1 MKIEEELK
9 LSEAYNKLK
18 ILLYK
23 EQPPF
28 GLVYMYLLI
37 DSGDFVTAVFSY
49 VRVVTQ
55 WYCI

>member
-28 GLVYMYLLI
+28 GLVYM
-37 DSGDFVTAVFSY
+37 SGMHGIENFHLKDCRY
-49 VRVVTQ
+49 GGEIN
-55 WYCI
+55 C